1 MMPDTLDQ
9 ARARLRQRLGVGARF
24 DAEAAPGAALLSM
37 RLARAACLRQM
48 SLLSDDNL
56 ERGDLAQRIAEL
68 GCTARLIAESFET
81 LSRHAGIEGDAAER
95 SGTLAAEIALARTL
109 PGRAL
114 RSLYLHALQ
123 HLDVA
128 CRDLDAEGWQARLTI
143 PDIHADTPEAAIAL
157 LSKNLRSAAI
167 HFHNYTLRPLGA
179 PQ

>member
-9 ARARLRQRLGVGARF
+9 ARAQLRRRLGTGARF
-24 DAEAAPGAALLSM
+24 DAEAAPGEALLAM

-48 SLLSDDNL
+48 SLISDDDL
-56 ERGDLAQRIAEL
+56 QRSDLAEIVAEL
-68 GCTARLIAESFET
+68 GCTARLIAESFEA
-81 LSRHAGIEGDAAER
+81 LSGHAGIEGDSAER
-95 SGTLAAEIALARTL
+95 SGILATEITLARTL

-128 CRDLDAEGWQARLTI
+128 CRDLDAEGWQAGITI
-143 PDIHADTPEAAIAL
+143 PDIAAATPEAALDLMAE
-157 LSKNLRSAAI
+157 NLRAAAKNFQN
-167 HFHNYTLRPLGA
+167 HSLRPYGA

>member
-9 ARARLRQRLGVGARF
+9 ARAQLRRRLGIGARF
-24 DAEAAPGAALLSM
+24 DAEAAPAEALLAM

-48 SLLSDDNL
+48 SLISDHDLQRPGLS
-56 ERGDLAQRIAEL
+56 QIVAEL

-81 LSRHAGIEGDAAER
+81 LSGHAGIEGDSAER
-95 SGTLAAEIALARTL
+95 SGILTTEIALARTL

-128 CRDLDAEGWQARLTI
+128 CRDLDAEGWRAAIII
-143 PDIHADTPEAAIAL
+143 PDIAAATPEAALDLMAQD
-157 LSKNLRSAAI
+157 LRSAAKD
-167 HFHNYTLRPLGA
+167 FQNYTLRPHGA

>member
-9 ARARLRQRLGVGARF
+9 ARAQLRRRLGTGARF
-24 DAEAAPGAALLSM
+24 DAEAAPGEALLTM
-37 RLARAACLRQM
+37 RLARAACQRQI
-48 SLLSDDNL
+48 SLISDRDL
-56 ERGDLAQRIAEL
+56 QRPDLARIVAEL

-81 LSRHAGIEGDAAER
+81 LSGHAGIEGDSAER
-95 SGTLAAEIALARTL
+95 SGILATEITLARTL

-128 CRDLDAEGWQARLTI
+128 CRDLDAEGWRAGIAI
-143 PDIHADTPEAAIAL
+143 PHISAATPEAALVQMAE
-157 LSKNLRSAAI
+157 NLRAAAENFQN
-167 HFHNYTLRPLGA
+167 HTLRPHGT